1 MEFITK
7 QDFLTHM
14 YEGQIDAISDN
25 DDDILTDAIA
35 TAMAQATGYLS
46 AYDTDVIFESTDKT
60 KYADLRSYIK
70 DIAKWHFLQICNV
83 GQSLDLAESRYK
95 SAIAELMKIQQ
106 GKVVPKGWAKP
117 ANESENYSGVFSV
130 SSRPKRGNYI

>member
-1 MEFITK
+1 MDFITK

-25 DDDILTDAIA
+25 DDDILNDAMA
-35 TAMAQATGYLS
+35 TAMAQVTGYLS
-46 AYDTDVIFESTDKT
+46 AYDTDVIFESTDKS

-106 GKVVPKGWAKP
+106 GKVVPKAWPKP
-117 ANESENYSGVFSV
+117 TENEQNYGAFMVA
-130 SSRPKRGNYI
+130 SRPKRGNYF